1 MAPENTLKR
10 QITIDRKLTHG
21 LQPGPSLVRTI
32 SVMAHEAGYE
42 EAVEDLHFK
51 GVSLLVPGVVFGIAL
66 AYHFWR
72 LVVLP
77 WRQFVFA
84 VIMLTEVLFY
94 FLYYRRRYLK
104 WNAQPDVHAPSHLEA
119 LRLFQRFIKLET
131 DDPEASTLDIVS
143 YLTVWFKDAAIE
155 DIKRGNVEELMA
167 YGFWYK
173 TRDQM
178 IAEGLG
184 HIPSEMVSR
193 LEEVWHLTFEPGYN
207 SNIEFMGHLWE
218 DLRVT
223 YRPLSVYL
231 VTELM
236 SYAGLVILTSLGF
249 KTITHEGIRY
259 YTYGLC
265 DPQAPGS
272 TTTTGPRSSGVT
284 PVVFL
289 HGVRGLPL
297 YIELLKHVAELGNP
311 ILAPEYRHVALR
323 LCGRIPRVDELTNS
337 LIDVMDAHR
346 IRKALVVGHSYGT
359 FIASVLSQK
368 HRDRLHSL
376 CLIDPVCFCIFMPH
390 LLHNFIYRLP
400 RFNLMRPEQLFRD
413 FLFFFASHDIHLS
426 ATFARQFYW
435 TDLNLW
441 PEDMPTGS
449 VVLLSGADELVN
461 GETVRDMLEKSGIKV
476 LFNPNLW
483 HGAFL
488 LDARTKQGLVGEI
501 GGLLRTSTRL
511 MTQLAA
517 PMLEKTLTA
526 VGAALGASGWQ
537 QGHHVLR
544 SMTDSVAAYRRRTQ
558 HEPYPG
564 HEGDVNL
571 QPGGLPD
578 TTEDSI
584 NDALVDE
591 LREQIH
597 RARQQQEQPESFEY
611 AGSNGAPY
619 GMKEEDHY
627 AADADEADRHG
638 GVHHRQGAPMLATL
652 EEEE

>member
-1 MAPENTLKR
+1 M
-10 QITIDRKLTHG
+10 DRKLTHG
-21 LQPGPSLVRTI
+21 FQPGPSLVRTI
-32 SVMAHEAGYE
+32 SAMAHPTGYE
-42 EAVEDLHFK
+42 ETSEKLRYK
-51 GVSLLVPGVVFGIAL
+51 GASLLVPGVVFGIAL
-66 AYHFWR
+66 AYRFWR
-72 LVVLP
+72 LSQVLP
-77 WRQFVFA
+77 WRQFVLA
-84 VIMLTEVLFY
+84 ATGGIILVEVLFY

-104 WNAQPDVHAPSHLEA
+104 WNAQPDVHAPSHVEA
-119 LRLFQRFIKLET
+119 LRLFERFIRLQT
-131 DDPEASTLDIVS
+131 DDLDSSTLDIKS
-143 YLTVWFKDAAIE
+143 YLTVWFNDAAYE
-155 DIKRGNVEELMA
+155 DIKRGNIEELMA

-207 SNIEFMGHLWE
+207 SNVQFMGHLWE
-218 DLRVT
+218 DLRAAH
-223 YRPLSVYL
+223 RPLSVYL

-249 KTITHEGIRY
+249 KAVTHQGIRY

-289 HGVRGLPL
+289 HGVGGLPL

-311 ILAPEYRHVALR
+311 ILAPEYRHVSLR
-323 LCGRIPRVDELTNS
+323 LCGLIPRVDELTNA
-337 LIDVMDAHR
+337 LIDVLDAHR
-346 IRKALVVGHSYGT
+346 ISKALVVGHSYGT

-368 HRDRLHSL
+368 HRNRLHSL
-376 CLIDPVCFCIFMPH
+376 CLIDPVCFCIFMPQ
-390 LLHNFIYRLP
+390 LLHNFIYRVP
-400 RFNLMRPEQLFRD
+400 RFNLRPDLLFRD
-413 FLFFFASHDIHLS
+413 ILFHFASRDIHLA

-441 PEDMPTGS
+441 PEDMPIGS
-449 VVLLSGADELVN
+449 VVLLSGDDDLVS
-461 GETVRDMLEKSGIKV
+461 GETVRDMLEKSGHIKV

-511 MTQLAA
+511 MTQLGA

-537 QGHHVLR
+537 QGSNVLR
-544 SMTDSVAAYRRRTQ
+544 SMTHSVAAYRQRTQ
-558 HEPYPG
+558 HQPTPG

-571 QPGGLPD
+571 QPGDL

-584 NDALVDE
+584 NEALADE
-591 LREQIH
+591 LREQIN
-597 RARQQQEQPESFEY
+597 RARQQN
-611 AGSNGAPY
+611 GNGAPY
-619 GMKEEDHY
+619 GMRAESYD
-627 AADADEADRHG
+627 AADVDEADRHE